1 MLDKFSRRDVNTLKK
16 YKYYLKDLD
25 CANCAAKIQDA
36 VAKQQG
42 FEKVNVNFAACKLS
56 LETEN
61 TNPQKVVKEIVAK
74 VEPEVT
80 VQKWEETEVEE
91 EEKGIVFPILR
102 LVFGI
107 LFGILAMWLPVHE
120 RIQNVVWILGYS
132 ILLYRTAIT
141 AAKKLFR
148 AKQIDESLLI
158 TISCIGAFCVG
169 ERLEGLMVIFL
180 YEIGEML
187 EDRAVDRSR
196 KSIQK
201 LMDIKPE
208 YANRKTAEGFE
219 KVSPEE
225 IKVGD
230 TILVKQGEKIP
241 LDGVISLGNSQLD
254 TSALTGESKLR
265 EVKEQ
270 DEVLSGSIN
279 LGAVVE
285 MQVTKEYQNST
296 VYKILELVENATDKK
311 AKTETFVSKAAK
323 IYTPIVILLA
333 VIVAVCLP
341 MIAKDVTYSQSIYR
355 ALAFLVISCPCA
367 IAISVPLGYFSGIG
381 RASKSGILVKGSQY
395 LDNLN
400 HIREIVLDKTGTI
413 TTGEFHV
420 AEIKSLS
427 PAYTNEQI
435 LAYMAKGESFSNHP
449 IALSIMKEVNH
460 EIDTSD
466 VENYH
471 EIAGKGMEYEIQG
484 TKVKIGNASL
494 VGVTE
499 TEELTGTS
507 IYLKIGEEVVGQVL
521 LKDTIKKEAKQ
532 TMKDLH
538 KMGVTT
544 HMFTGDKKEV
554 AQAVAKE
561 IGIQEVKYEML
572 PQDKYAVLE
581 EHLNKRKDEKG
592 KVAFVGDGINDSPV
606 LARADIGISMG
617 GVGSQSAI
625 EASDVVIMT
634 DDLAK
639 IPEAIHISNRTIHII
654 RQNLIFAIAT
664 KIVVLVLSALGMA
677 QMWHA
682 VFADVGVTLLTI
694 LNTLRILK
702 TK

>member
-1 MLDKFSRRDVNTLKK
+1 MRRDVNILKK
-16 YKYYLKDLD
+16 YSYYLKDLD

-36 VAKQQG
+36 VAKQKG
-42 FEKVNVNFAACKLS
+42 FENVNVNFASCKLS
-56 LETEN
+56 LETEGE
-61 TNPQKVVKEIVAK
+61 NPQKIIKEIVTK
-74 VEPEVT
+74 VEPDVIL
-80 VQKWEETEVEE
+80 QKWEESEQGEE
-91 EEKGIVFPILR
+91 EEGILVPVLR

-107 LFGILAMWLPVHE
+107 LFGILAMCLPVHE
-120 RIQNVVWILGYS
+120 RIQNILWILGYS
-132 ILLYRTAIT
+132 VLLYRTAIT
-141 AAKKLFR
+141 AAKKLFQAR
-148 AKQIDESLLI
+148 QIDESLLI
-158 TISCIGAFCVG
+158 TISCIGAFFVG

-201 LMDIKPE
+201 LMNIKPE
-208 YANRKTAEGFE
+208 YANRKIEGNIE

-225 IKVGD
+225 IKVGEI
-230 TILVKQGEKIP
+230 ILVKQGEKIP
-241 LDGVISLGNSQLD
+241 LDGTICLGSSQLD
-254 TSALTGESKLR
+254 TSALTGESKFQ
-265 EVKEQ
+265 EVQEQ

-279 LGAVVE
+279 LGAVLE
-285 MQVTKEYQNST
+285 IQVTKEYTNST

-311 AKTETFVSKAAK
+311 AKTETFVSRAAK

-333 VIVAVCLP
+333 IIVAVFLP
-341 MIAKDVTYSQSIYR
+341 MIAKNVTYSQSIYR

-400 HIREIVLDKTGTI
+400 HVREMVFDKTGTI

-420 AEIKSLS
+420 SEIRSLS
-427 PAYTNEQI
+427 NAYTKEQVLEYI
-435 LAYMAKGESFSNHP
+435 ATGESFSNHP
-449 IALSIMKEVNH
+449 IALSILKEIKQ
-460 EIDTSD
+460 EMDTSK

-484 TKVKIGNASL
+484 KKVVIGNASL

-499 TEELTGTS
+499 TEKLAGTVL
-507 IYLKIGEEVVGQVL
+507 YLKIQDEVVGRIIL
-521 LKDTIKKEAKQ
+521 SDTIKKEAKQ
-532 TMKDLH
+532 TMRVLQ
-538 KMGVTT
+538 KMGITT
-544 HMFTGDKKEV
+544 YMFTGDQKEV

-561 IGIQEVKYEML
+561 IGISEVKYEML
-572 PQDKYAVLE
+572 PQDKYTAFE
-581 EHLNKRKDEKG
+581 EHLNKRKDRKNR
-592 KVAFVGDGINDSPV
+592 VAFIGDGINDSPV
-606 LARADIGISMG
+606 LARADVGISMG
-617 GVGSQSAI
+617 GVGSESAI

-639 IPEAIHISNRTIHII
+639 IPEAINISHRTIQII

-664 KIVVLVLSALGMA
+664 KGIVLVLSTLGMA